1 MLDRI
6 HLEILREMDRQGTLT
21 GAAEKLFLSQSALSH
36 AIKKLEQQ
44 LGTPLWQKDGRRLR
58 LTRAGDYLLGV
69 AQRVLPQLE
78 HAEQLMSEYAAG
90 QRGILRIGI
99 ECHPCYQWL
108 LKVVNP
114 FLKVWPDVD
123 VDVRQRFQFG
133 GIGALFGY
141 EIDVLITPDPLIR
154 PGLTF
159 IPVFDYEQVL
169 VVAKNSVLASRRY
182 VRPSDLE
189 DQILIT
195 YPVEPERLDIFSGF
209 LAPANTAPRRH
220 KTIETTEI
228 MLEMIA
234 AGRGVGALPHW
245 LVNEYQDRFQVTSV
259 RIGTRGVK
267 KKIYLGI
274 RDQDSEIN
282 YINGFVS
289 MAGKLTL

>member
-6 HLEILREMDRQGTLT
+6 HLNILREVDRQGTLT
-21 GAAEKLFLSQSALSH
+21 GAADRLFLSQSALSH

-58 LTRAGDYLLGV
+58 LTRAGEYLLGV

-78 HAEQLMSEYAAG
+78 HAEQLMAEYAAG
-90 QRGILRIGI
+90 QRGILRIGM

-108 LKVVNP
+108 LKIVNP
-114 FLKVWPDVD
+114 FLKAWPDVD

-141 EIDVLITPDPLIR
+141 EIDLLITPDPLTR
-154 PGLTF
+154 AGLTF
-159 IPVFDYEQVL
+159 VPVFDYEQVL
-169 VVAKNSVLASRRY
+169 VVARNSRLANQTY
-182 VRPSDLE
+182 VKPSDLE
-189 DQILIT
+189 DQTLIT
-195 YPVEPERLDIFSGF
+195 YPVEPERLDIFSSF
-209 LAPANTAPRRH
+209 LTPANTAPRRH

-245 LVNEYQDRFQVTSV
+245 LVNENTEHFPVV
-259 RIGTRGVK
+259 PIRIGARGMK
-267 KKIYLGI
+267 KAIYLGI
-274 RDQDSEIN
+274 RTQDLEID
-282 YINGFVS
+282 YITGFVS
-289 MAGKLTL
+289 MAGE